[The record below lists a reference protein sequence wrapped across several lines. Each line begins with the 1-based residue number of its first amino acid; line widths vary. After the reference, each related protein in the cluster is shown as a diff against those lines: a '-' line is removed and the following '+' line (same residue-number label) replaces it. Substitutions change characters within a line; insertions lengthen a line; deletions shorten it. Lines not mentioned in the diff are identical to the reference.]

1 MAVKATKG
9 ERSLQAGAI
18 REARR
23 SACCSG
29 GMLQSM
35 PQRVDQSRNAA
46 ACTGLG
52 VHMVHAPQASV
63 RQVDLVRILAGV
75 VAADVF
81 VGAGHAARLEPADS
95 Q

>member
-1 MAVKATKG
+1 
-9 ERSLQAGAI
+9 
-18 REARR
+18 
-23 SACCSG
+23 
-29 GMLQSM
+29 
-35 PQRVDQSRNAA
+35 
-46 ACTGLG
+46 
-52 VHMVHAPQASV
+52 V